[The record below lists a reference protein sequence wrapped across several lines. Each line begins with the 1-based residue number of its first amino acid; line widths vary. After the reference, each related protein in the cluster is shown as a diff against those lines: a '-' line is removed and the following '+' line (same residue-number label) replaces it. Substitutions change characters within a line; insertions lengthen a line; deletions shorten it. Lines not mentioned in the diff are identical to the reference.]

1 MIFLVTHID
10 MAGHRHRA
18 RITAQGNADAMG
30 QAEREWG
37 DARAM
42 TCLHIATR
50 PLLRLVEAGHTPL
63 AHRAINFNKGN
74 ARCA

>member
-1 MIFLVTHID
+1 VIFLVTHID

-42 TCLHIATR
+42 TCLRMATR
-50 PLLRLVEAGHTPL
+50 PVLHLVGAGRLHL
-63 AHRAINFNKGN
+63 ARQSTNFNEGN
-74 ARCA
+74 AQCA